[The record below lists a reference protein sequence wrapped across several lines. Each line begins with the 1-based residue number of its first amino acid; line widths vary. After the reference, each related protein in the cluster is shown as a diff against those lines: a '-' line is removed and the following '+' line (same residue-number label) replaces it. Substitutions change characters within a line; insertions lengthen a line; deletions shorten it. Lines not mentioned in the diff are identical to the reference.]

1 MLNAHFLN
9 LEYFFN
15 QILNFFTAIWNLLA
29 EDFSIPFLQDI
40 KIILMFVSVLFLS
53 GIVYT
58 SYRIYQIKEEEDER
72 YSFIDVAEEPGG
84 GERFRRWEDI
94 VSKSSSPN
102 VSDWKLAILEAD
114 ILLDE
119 MVAKMGY
126 DGENLGERLRN
137 VEMSD
142 FNTLSSAW
150 EAHKVRNRIAHE
162 GEQFILTQRETRRVI
177 GLYEKV
183 FREFKYL

>member
-1 MLNAHFLN
+1 MIEPRFLN

-15 QILNFFTAIWNLLA
+15 QIVNFFSAIFNLLS
-29 EDFSIPFLQDI
+29 EDFSTPFLRDI
-40 KIILMFVSVLFLS
+40 KIILMFVSALFLG
-53 GIVYT
+53 GIIYA
-58 SYRIYQIKEEEDER
+58 SYRIYEIRKEEDEK
-72 YSFIDVAEEPGG
+72 YSSVDIADEPIGG
-84 GERFRRWEDI
+84 ARFKRWEDI
-94 VSKSSSPN
+94 MAKASSEN
-102 VSDWKLAILEAD
+102 ASDWRLAILEAD

-162 GEQFILTQRETRRVI
+162 GEQFILTTREVRRVI

-183 FREFKYL
+183 FREFKYI